1 MPDSERKDQS
11 DFLSEKIKV
20 KPVNRKKLLRK
31 TIITAAMAVIFGLI
45 ACFTFLILEPVL
57 NNWLYP
63 EEEPP
68 FVVFPEDQ
76 EEMSP
81 EDMLAENIPTESPP
95 PEQEQEGV
103 VLEDEQIQEIL
114 SEVTLDLENYEEL
127 YSALSAYV
135 NRMNQYMVT
144 VTALTSNVGWFQD
157 VQESRHL
164 SSGVIIYNTG
174 RELLILT
181 DFSSLMSAEKLLLT
195 FYDSTIVEAQLK
207 QRDQETGLA
216 VLSVDLLDMPEEF
229 VDGDFPVVAFASSN
243 GRNLVGM
250 PVIALGSPMGVSNSM
265 GYGMITSS
273 SNMLSMTDR
282 NYRQLLTDI
291 CGSQDSTGA
300 LFNLKGQ
307 LLGIIMKSQA
317 NSDMA
322 NVIAAYGISDLQRI
336 VQKMSNASPV
346 AYMGI
351 TGGDV
356 PREANQQFGVPYG
369 AYVEKVAMDSPAMRA
384 GIQRGDVII
393 RMNDVEIASF
403 RGYSNALLEMLP
415 DETVEVVVMR
425 QGQQGEYREVSFNI
439 ELGEGK

>member
-1 MPDSERKDQS
+1 MPDSEQRDQS

-20 KPVNRKKLLRK
+20 KPVNKKKLLRK
-31 TIITAAMAVIFGLI
+31 TMITAAMAVIFGLI
-45 ACFTFLILEPVL
+45 ACFTFLILEPVF

-63 EEEPP
+63 PEEPP
-68 FVVFPEDQ
+68 LVVFPEDQ

-81 EDMLAENIPTESPP
+81 EEMLAENIPTESPP
-95 PEQEQEGV
+95 PEPEPEGV

-114 SEVTLDLENYEEL
+114 SEVTLDLENYAEL

-135 NRMNQYMVT
+135 SKMNRYMVT
-144 VTALTSNVGWFQD
+144 VTAVTSNVDWFQN
-157 VQESRHL
+157 VQESRSL
-164 SSGVIIYNTG
+164 SSGVIIYNTS

-181 DFSSLMSAEKLLLT
+181 DFSFLVSAEKLLLT
-195 FYDSTIVEAQLK
+195 FYDGTIVEAQLK
-207 QRDQETGLA
+207 QMDRETGLA

-229 VDGDFPVVAFASSN
+229 VEGDFPVVTFGSSN
-243 GRNLVGM
+243 AVNLVGT

-273 SNMLSMTDR
+273 STLCMTDR
-282 NYRQLLTDI
+282 NYRQLQTDI
-291 CGSQDSTGA
+291 CGSRDASGM

-307 LLGIIMKSQA
+307 MLGVIMKSQTD
-317 NSDMA
+317 SDMA
-322 NVIAAYGISDLQRI
+322 NVIAAYSISDLQRI
-336 VQKMSNASPV
+336 VQKMSNASAV

-384 GIQRGDVII
+384 GIQRGDVITG
-393 RMNDVEIASF
+393 MNDTVINTYRS
-403 RGYSNALLEMLP
+403 YSNALLEKLP
-415 DETVEVVVMR
+415 NETVEVAVMR
-425 QGQQGEYREVSFNI
+425 QVQQGEYREMSFSI
-439 ELGEGK
+439 ELGEGN